1 MSTNSKTIR
10 RKEKR
15 EREIKLIVRE
25 ISDFLNNNTGSL
37 NILEFGCGAGYQTP
51 YLQTLGNVIATD
63 IYKHENIANI
73 KNINF
78 VKTSILNTQFK
89 DKEFDLLFSNHVIE
103 HIHEISAAFKELK
116 RIGKDDA
123 FYAFSVPTNI
133 WLLLSI
139 PAQLNSKFNHLYNK
153 IFSKSSNYLPQN
165 EDGNKETLLKNNGKE
180 NKSIL
185 KKFYLSGHGGVY
197 TDFFD
202 CYNHFKIKTWKK
214 LFIDNDFSIVHA
226 KPLLL
231 YGPAEFPFIPTI
243 KPIKNIC
250 SSILFILKDKKR

>member
-1 MSTNSKTIR
+1 MSTNSKIVR

-15 EREIKLIVRE
+15 EREIKLIVKE
-25 ISDFLNNNTGSL
+25 ISDFLNNNIGSL

-51 YLQTLGNVIATD
+51 YIQTLGNVIATD

-78 VKTSILNTQFK
+78 VQTSILNTQFK

-103 HIHEISAAFKELK
+103 HIHDISAAFKELK

-123 FYAFSVPTNI
+123 LYVFSVPTNI

-139 PAQLNSKFNHLYNK
+139 PAQLNSKSRHLLSKLLPKQVGNEIK
-153 IFSKSSNYLPQN
+153 KSSLR
-165 EDGNKETLLKNNGKE
+165 NNGAE
-180 NKSIL
+180 SKSIL
-185 KKFYLSGHGGVY
+185 KQLALSGHGGVY
-197 TDFFD
+197 TEFFD

-214 LFIDNDFSIVHA
+214 LFIDNDFLIVHT

-231 YGPAEFPFIPTI
+231 YSPAEFPFIPTI
-243 KPIKNIC
+243 KPFKNIC